1 MIQRQQ
7 TLWLLLATVA
17 AILSFMFPFVTGTE
31 TVDNSTMTRSAEI
44 DAGSRFLILILTIA
58 TTAVSFITIF
68 LFKNRKQQIWLCLAG
83 ILIAALL
90 ILLYIMETNKLIK
103 PTLALFC
110 VLPFLVLVGYY
121 LAFRNIRKDEKLI
134 KSLDKLR

>member
-17 AILSFMFPFVTGTE
+17 GILSFVFPFVTGTE
-31 TVDNSTMTRSAEI
+31 LVDKTVMEKPAEI
-44 DAGSRFLILILTIA
+44 VAGSHFFILLLTIA
-58 TTAVSFITIF
+58 SIAISAITIF
-68 LFKNRKQQIWLCLAG
+68 LFKNRKQQQWLCLLG
-83 ILIAALL
+83 VLIAGLL
-90 ILLYIMETNKLIK
+90 IFLYILEMNKLIK

-110 VLPFLVLVGYY
+110 ILPFAMLAGYF
-121 LAFRNIRKDEKLI
+121 LAFRNIRKDEKLV